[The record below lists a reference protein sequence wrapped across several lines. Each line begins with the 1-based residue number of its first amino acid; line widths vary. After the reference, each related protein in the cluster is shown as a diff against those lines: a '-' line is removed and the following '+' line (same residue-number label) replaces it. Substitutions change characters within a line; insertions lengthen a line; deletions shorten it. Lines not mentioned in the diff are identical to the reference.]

1 MKIEMRT
8 DWMPIINP
16 CVYHTNLGDQY
27 MEVYD
32 EYQEDFENASEA
44 WSHFEDNAAGFTEE
58 DEEDVPLSIEEYGV
72 DFVFNEY
79 ADHWL
84 TQETAMYIYDLLS
97 IDNHRPDINKPPFI
111 RWHLYH
117 APYC

>member
-1 MKIEMRT
+1 MDKHPYPYEYGKIVN
-8 DWMPIINP
+8 DILKSPAFQK
-16 CVYHTNLGDQY
+16 HF
-27 MEVYD
+27 
-32 EYQEDFENASEA
+32 QEDFENASEA

-84 TQETAMYIYDLLS
+84 TQETAMYIYELLS